1 MKARIFIFLAAVAL
15 LATGCRNVKRQVND
29 LLVYPTTAEE
39 VAATAKDYHSDAA
52 LVVTKADTQYVLYR
66 RASAFSK
73 RDGIERCY
81 AMRYVSQHRCR
92 HDFSARGGEFRL
104 DEPEQPV
111 VLTRNGDNALTLT
124 VDSLSIPVTDIVTTD
139 SLVTFRFGIVE
150 PDREAMLYLY
160 DKARGTKDLFAETSI
175 QQMLGLALTLDG
187 LMADWENDIDS
198 GFVESD
204 EALAE
209 ASLALEEAHADL
221 EEAVSVMDSS
231 FESLKAF
238 DCYDEYLRMD
248 SLAGALG
255 FTGKKTVALGH
266 SHLKY
271 VASGGEG
278 GGKACYA
285 RMERMAEAAKTCHNK
300 QFSVEHVGGKHRK
313 CKFTIEW

>member
-1 MKARIFIFLAAVAL
+1 MKARNLIILATLAL
-15 LATGCRNVKRQVND
+15 LATGCRNIKRQVDD

-104 DEPEQPV
+104 DEPEQLV
-111 VLTRNGDNALTLT
+111 VLTRTADNALAFT
-124 VDSLSIPVTDIVTTD
+124 VDSVVIAVADIAVTDSAT
-139 SLVTFRFGIVE
+139 TFRFGFDTA
-150 PDREAMLYLY
+150 DREATLYLY
-160 DKARGTKDLFAETSI
+160 GKARDTKDIFAETTI
-175 QQMLGLALTLDG
+175 QQMLSLALSMDV

-198 GFVESD
+198 GFVESS

-231 FESLKAF
+231 FESLKTF
-238 DCYDEYLRMD
+238 GCYDEYLRMD

-278 GGKACYA
+278 GSKACYA
-285 RMERMAEAAKTCHNK
+285 RMERMAEVAKTCHNK
-300 QFSVEHVGGKHRK
+300 QYTVEHMGGKHRK